1 MKRISFLE
9 HVHPVLWVIHFLY
22 LIYNSRQHYGTLQK
36 LKLTDIVFITFSLRS
51 NVGKS
56 TLLNSLLSLEESPL
70 IKALVSDKP
79 GETKHLQFYCV
90 GRNEDPKSTV
100 QGAHGLYCVLLAHTE
115 IKCTA
120 RISTD

>member
-1 MKRISFLE
+1 MLVDNI
-9 HVHPVLWVIHFLY
+9 
-22 LIYNSRQHYGTLQK
+22 
-36 LKLTDIVFITFSLRS
+36 DIVFITFSIRS

-100 QGAHGLYCVLLAHTE
+100 QGAYGLYCFSFAHYQ
-115 IKCTA
+115 A
-120 RISTD
+120 P

>member
-1 MKRISFLE
+1 MLADNI
-9 HVHPVLWVIHFLY
+9 
-22 LIYNSRQHYGTLQK
+22 
-36 LKLTDIVFITFSLRS
+36 DIVFITFSIRS

-100 QGAHGLYCVLLAHTE
+100 QGPYGLYCISLAHYQHPK
-115 IKCTA
+115 IKCAA
-120 RISTD
+120 RASIDEYLLL

>member
-1 MKRISFLE
+1 MSI
-9 HVHPVLWVIHFLY
+9 
-22 LIYNSRQHYGTLQK
+22 
-36 LKLTDIVFITFSLRS
+36 LTDILLIAFSFRS

-100 QGAHGLYCVLLAHTE
+100 QGVCSLCGVLVVHQITSIKYRTCVMM
-115 IKCTA
+115 K
-120 RISTD
+120 